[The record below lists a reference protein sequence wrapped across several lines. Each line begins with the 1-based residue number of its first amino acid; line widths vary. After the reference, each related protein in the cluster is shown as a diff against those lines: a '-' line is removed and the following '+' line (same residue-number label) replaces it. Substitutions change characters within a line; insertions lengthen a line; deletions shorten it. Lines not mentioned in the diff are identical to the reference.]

1 MEYLTVVFYVQ
12 YVLHPLLV
20 LLFYVYGVILC
31 RPQYD
36 CCVTNI
42 SVEVPCTDV
51 KLKEMDL

>member
-1 MEYLTVVFYVQ
+1 MEDLIVVFYVQ

-31 RPQYD
+31 RPQCD

-42 SVEVPCTDV
+42 SVEAPCTDV
-51 KLKEMDL
+51 KLEEMDL